1 MDPHLDEAREAD
13 QTGESPSLEEP
24 ALAEAL
30 YLRTREQLLAQQ
42 QQIPL
47 STYRVQLHKDFDFAR
62 ASAVVPYLARL
73 GVSHLYTSPILKAMP
88 GSNHG
93 YDVVDHTTV
102 NPELGGGVGFA
113 ALTDTLHGNG
123 MRLVLDTVPNHM
135 GIASGNALWEDV
147 LENGPAAL
155 HSHFFDI
162 EWDPVKSE
170 LRNKVLLPILG
181 DQYGV
186 VLDRGELQLEYQ
198 GGSFTLRYFD
208 HRLPLNPRA
217 YQDVLGPGVEQVGS
231 QLGETHPDFVELQSI
246 LTGLRNLPSRG
257 DTSAEKV
264 LERSREKEVLKRRLN
279 TVVTSSPVIAEF
291 LKASLARLNGT
302 PNEPRSFDELHRLL
316 ERYVPYR
323 LAHWRVAGEEINYR
337 RFFDI
342 NTLAAVRV
350 EDLDVFE
357 EAHALTFQFLARGQ
371 VQGLRI
377 DHPDGLFD
385 PSGYFL
391 RLQERY
397 FLDQARKLAGDAVDD
412 AGWATVSDALL
423 RRWRAEAGSDPS
435 SPLRRALYVV
445 VEKIQ
450 GGKERIPDDWAI
462 RGTTGYRFANLTTGV
477 LVDASAAREFTD
489 IYEKFIGHP
498 MRFDTLLVEK
508 KKQVMAVSMASEING
523 LARELNRISEMNRRT
538 RDFTLN
544 SIRRAL
550 IGFIAH
556 FPVYRTYVSGAPGV
570 DERDAHYIEWTIARA
585 RMADPTTN
593 ASLFEW
599 LEDVLLK
606 RYPEHLPLAERQVML
621 HFAMKLQ
628 QITGPVMAKGLEDTV
643 FYVYNR
649 LVALNEVGGEPE
661 HFGISVETFHQR
673 NVERARDWPG
683 ALVASSTHDTKRSQD
698 VRARLVVLS
707 ELPGEWRRALESWR
721 KLNAVHK
728 TELAGTLAP
737 SGNDEYLLYQTL
749 LGAWPMGEMDPG
761 QLPTF
766 RARIHEYMLKA
777 IREAKVHTSWTNPD
791 PDYEEATRRF
801 VDRIVDPAVSRVFFE
816 QARLLKE
823 RIERPGQVNSLV
835 QVALKLASPGVPDI
849 YQGGELWDLSLV
861 DPDNR
866 RPVDFQLR
874 EEMLSEL
881 LRQHGGAPVGVARD
895 AWAHPADGRCKLLIT
910 TMMLRLRQ
918 ARPDLFRRGAYEPL
932 ELDGI
937 AAGRA
942 LAFARRL
949 RDEAVVVAAPRLVTR
964 ALRAGLGP
972 VYGSTRMRLPTDLA
986 GRRFRNVVTGVR
998 VQPLE
1003 GGLALGPLFTD
1014 FPVAVLEAVE

>member
-1 MDPHLDEAREAD
+1 MDPRLDETREGDQPGASRPAD
-13 QTGESPSLEEP
+13 EPEIAES
-24 ALAEAL
+24 L
-30 YLRTREQLLAQQ
+30 YARTREQLLGQQ
-42 QQIPL
+42 QLPL
-47 STYRVQLHKDFDFAR
+47 ATYRVQLHKDFDFAK
-62 ASAVVPYLARL
+62 ASAIVPYLARL
-73 GVSHLYTSPILKAMP
+73 GVSHLYASPILRAMP

-93 YDVVDHTTV
+93 YDVVDHTQV
-102 NPELGGGVGFA
+102 NPELGGGVGFVS
-113 ALTDTLHGNG
+113 LTDALRGNG
-123 MRLVLDTVPNHM
+123 LKLVLDTVPNHM

-147 LENGPAAL
+147 LENGPAAV
-155 HSHFFDI
+155 HAHFFDI
-162 EWDPVKSE
+162 EWDPVKAE

-198 GGSFTLRYFD
+198 NGTISLRYFD

-217 YQDVLGPGVEQVGS
+217 YQDVLGPGVEQVGA
-231 QLGETHPDFVELQSI
+231 QLGEHHPDHVELQSI

-257 DTSAEKV
+257 DTSPDKV
-264 LERSREKEVLKRRLN
+264 QERHREKEVLKRRLN
-279 TVVTSSPVIAEF
+279 TLVSSSPVVAEH
-291 LKASLARLNGT
+291 LRVNLEQLNGH
-302 PNEPRSFDELHRLL
+302 PNDPRSFDGLDRLL

-342 NTLAAVRV
+342 NSLAAIRV
-350 EDLDVFE
+350 EDPDVFE
-357 EAHALTFQFLARGQ
+357 EAHALTFQFLARGM
-371 VQGLRI
+371 VHGLRI

-385 PSGYFL
+385 PSAYFF

-397 FLDQARKLAGDAVDD
+397 FLDQARRIAGDTLDD
-412 AGWATVSDALL
+412 ASWPAVSEALA
-423 RRWRAEAGSDPS
+423 RRWRAEAGNESS
-435 SPLRRALYVV
+435 SPLRHLLYVV

-450 GGKERIPDDWAI
+450 GGKERIPDDWAVN
-462 RGTTGYRFANLTTGV
+462 GTTGYRFANLTTSV
-477 LVDASAAREFTD
+477 LLDAAAGREFTD

-498 MRFDTLLVEK
+498 IRFESLLVEK
-508 KKQVMAVSMASEING
+508 KKQVMAVSMSSEING

-556 FPVYRTYVSGAPGV
+556 FPVYRTYVSSAPGV
-570 DERDAHYIEWTIARA
+570 DERDAHYIQWTIARA
-585 RMADPTTN
+585 RVADPTTN
-593 ASLFEW
+593 ASLFQW

-606 RYPEHLPLAERQVML
+606 RYPEHLPMAERQVML

-649 LVALNEVGGEPE
+649 MVALNEVGGEPE
-661 HFGISVETFHQR
+661 LFGTSVDTFHHR
-673 NVERARDWPG
+673 NLERARDFPG
-683 ALVASSTHDTKRSQD
+683 ALLTSSTHDTKRSED
-698 VRARLVVLS
+698 IRARLVVLS
-707 ELPGEWRRALESWR
+707 EMPGEWRRALESWR
-721 KLNAVHK
+721 KLNAGHK
-728 TELAGTLAP
+728 TELAGRPAP
-737 SGNDEYLLYQTL
+737 SGNDEYLLYQTI
-749 LGAWPMGEMDPG
+749 LGTWPMGELDVAD
-761 QLPTF
+761 LPAF
-766 RARIHEYMLKA
+766 RDRIREYMLKA

-791 PDYEEATRRF
+791 PDYEEATARF
-801 VDRIVDPAVSRVFFE
+801 VERILDPGLSRVFFD
-816 QARLLKE
+816 QARQLKDRLE
-823 RIERPGQVNSLV
+823 RSGQVNSLV
-835 QVALKLASPGVPDI
+835 QVALKLASPGVPDL
-849 YQGGELWDLSLV
+849 YQGCELWDLSLV

-866 RPVDFQLR
+866 RAVSFEHR
-874 EEMLSEL
+874 EELLSEL
-881 LRQHGGAPVGVARD
+881 LRQHASAPVSVARD
-895 AWAHPADGRCKLLIT
+895 TWAHSADGRCKLLLT

-918 ARPDLFRRGAYEPL
+918 ARPELFRRGGYEPL

-937 AAGRA
+937 GAARA
-942 LAFARRL
+942 LAFGRRL
-949 RDEAVVVAAPRLVTR
+949 GDEAVVVAAPRLVTR

>member
-1 MDPHLDEAREAD
+1 
-13 QTGESPSLEEP
+13 
-24 ALAEAL
+24 
-30 YLRTREQLLAQQ
+30 
-42 QQIPL
+42 
-47 STYRVQLHKDFDFAR
+47 
-62 ASAVVPYLARL
+62 
-73 GVSHLYTSPILKAMP
+73 
-88 GSNHG
+88 
-93 YDVVDHTTV
+93 
-102 NPELGGGVGFA
+102 
-113 ALTDTLHGNG
+113 
-123 MRLVLDTVPNHM
+123 
-135 GIASGNALWEDV
+135 
-147 LENGPAAL
+147 
-155 HSHFFDI
+155 
-162 EWDPVKSE
+162 
-170 LRNKVLLPILG
+170 ILG

-186 VLDRGELQLEYQ
+186 VLDRGELQLESQ
-198 GGSFTLRYFD
+198 GGSIGLRYFD
-208 HRLPLNPRA
+208 RLFPLNPRA
-217 YQDVLGPGVEQVGS
+217 YQDVLGPDVDQVGA
-231 QLGETHPDFVELQSI
+231 QLGESHPDFVEIQSI

-257 DTSAEKV
+257 DTSPDKV
-264 LERSREKEVLKRRLN
+264 LERSREKEVLKRRLGAL
-279 TVVTSSPVIAEF
+279 VSSSPVVAEH
-291 LKASLARLNGT
+291 LRTNLERLNGH
-302 PNEPRSFDELHRLL
+302 PGDPRSFDALDRLL

-342 NTLAAVRV
+342 NSLAAIRV

-371 VQGLRI
+371 VHGLRI

-385 PSGYFL
+385 PSAYFL
-391 RLQERY
+391 RLQERH
-397 FLDQARKLAGDAVDD
+397 FLDQARKRAGEAVDD
-412 AGWATVSDALL
+412 AGWPAVSDALL
-423 RRWRAEAGSDPS
+423 RRWRMEAGSDPT

-450 GGKERIPDDWAI
+450 GGRERMPDDWAVQ
-462 RGTTGYRFANLTTGV
+462 GTTGYRFANLTTGV
-477 LVDASAAREFTD
+477 LVDASAGREFTD

-498 MRFDTLLVEK
+498 MSFEAMLVEK
-508 KKQVMAVSMASEING
+508 KKQVMAVSMSSEING

-544 SIRRAL
+544 SLRRAL

-556 FPVYRTYVSGAPGV
+556 FPVYRTYVSTSTGV
-570 DERDAHYIEWTIARA
+570 DERDAHYIQWTIARA
-585 RMADPTTN
+585 RAADPTTN
-593 ASLFEW
+593 ASLFSW

-661 HFGISVETFHQR
+661 HFGISVETFHHR

-683 ALVASSTHDTKRSQD
+683 ALVASSTHDTKRSED

-707 ELPGEWRRALESWR
+707 EMPGEWRRALEGFR
-721 KLNAVHK
+721 KLNAPHR
-728 TELAGTLAP
+728 TELAGKPAP
-737 SGNDEYLLYQTL
+737 SGNDEYLLYQAL
-749 LGAWPMGEMDPG
+749 LGAWPMGEVDAT
-761 QLPTF
+761 QLATF
-766 RARIHEYMLKA
+766 RARIREYMLKA

-791 PDYEEATRRF
+791 PDYEGATAHF
-801 VDRIVDPAVSRVFFE
+801 VDRLLDPGVSRVFLD
-816 QARLLKE
+816 QARQLKE
-823 RIERPGQVNSLV
+823 RLERPGQVNSLV
-835 QVALKLASPGVPDI
+835 QLALKLASPGVPDI
-849 YQGGELWDLSLV
+849 YQGCELWDLSLV

-866 RPVDFQLR
+866 RPVDFRLR
-874 EEMLSEL
+874 DEMLSEL
-881 LRQHGGAPVGVARD
+881 LRQHAAAPVSVARD
-895 AWAHPADGRCKLLIT
+895 AWARPADGRCKLLLT

-918 ARPDLFRRGAYEPL
+918 ARPELFRRGAYEPV
-932 ELDGI
+932 EVDGI
-937 AAGRA
+937 AAARA

-949 RDEAVVVAAPRLVTR
+949 GDEAVVVAAPRLVTR

-972 VYGSTRMRLPTDLA
+972 VYGSTRMRLPPELA

>member
-1 MDPHLDEAREAD
+1 MDPHLDEGREND
-13 QTGESPSLEEP
+13 QSAATRPVDEP
-24 ALAEAL
+24 AIAEGL
-30 YLRTREQLLAQQ
+30 YARTREQLLGHEQL
-42 QQIPL
+42 PL
-47 STYRVQLHKDFDFAR
+47 ATYRVQLHKDFDFAK

-73 GVSHLYTSPILKAMP
+73 GVSHLYASPILRSMP

-93 YDVVDHTTV
+93 YDVVDHTQV
-102 NPELGGGVGFA
+102 NPELGGGVAFVSLA
-113 ALTDTLHGNG
+113 DALRGNG
-123 MRLVLDTVPNHM
+123 LKLVLDTVPNHM
-135 GIASGNALWEDV
+135 GIAAGNALWEDV

-155 HSHFFDI
+155 HAHFFDI
-162 EWDPVKSE
+162 EWDPVKAE

-198 GGSFTLRYFD
+198 GGSIWLRYFD
-208 HRLPLNPRA
+208 RRLPLNPRA
-217 YQDVLGPGVEQVGS
+217 YQDVLGPGVEQVGA
-231 QLGETHPDFVELQSI
+231 QIGENHPDHVELQSI

-257 DTSAEKV
+257 DTSPDKV

-279 TVVTSSPVIAEF
+279 AVVSSSPVVAEH
-291 LKASLARLNGT
+291 LRNNLERLNGS
-302 PNEPRSFDELHRLL
+302 PNDPRSFDALDRLL

-342 NTLAAVRV
+342 NSLAAIRV

-371 VQGLRI
+371 VHGLRI

-385 PSGYFL
+385 PSAYFL

-397 FLDQARKLAGDAVDD
+397 FVDQARKAAGEAVDD
-412 AGWATVSDALL
+412 ASWPAVAEALL
-423 RRWRAEAGSDPS
+423 RRWRQEAGSDPG

-445 VEKIQ
+445 MEKIQ
-450 GGKERIPDDWAI
+450 GGKERIPEDWAVQ
-462 RGTTGYRFANLTTGV
+462 GTTGYRFANLSTGV
-477 LVDASAAREFTD
+477 LIDGTAGREFTD

-498 MRFDTLLVEK
+498 LRFDVMLVEK

-556 FPVYRTYVSGAPGV
+556 FPVYRTYVSAAPGV
-570 DERDAHYIEWTIARA
+570 DERDAHYIQWTIAHARA
-585 RMADPTTN
+585 ADPTTN
-593 ASLFEW
+593 ASLFQW

-606 RYPEHLPLAERQVML
+606 RYTEHLPQAERQVML

-661 HFGISVETFHQR
+661 HFGTSVETFHQR
-673 NVERARDWPG
+673 SLERARDWPG
-683 ALVASSTHDTKRSQD
+683 ALLGSSTHDTKRSED
-698 VRARLVVLS
+698 VRARLAVLS
-707 ELPGEWRRALESWR
+707 EMPGEWRRALESWR
-721 KLNAVHK
+721 KLNLGHK
-728 TELAGTLAP
+728 TDLAGRPAP
-737 SGNDEYLLYQTL
+737 TSNDEYLLYQTL
-749 LGAWPMGEMDPG
+749 LGAWPMGELDPS

-766 RARIHEYMLKA
+766 RSRIREYMLKA

-791 PDYEEATRRF
+791 PDYEEATLRF
-801 VDRIVDPAVSRVFFE
+801 VDRILDPGTSRVFFD

-823 RIERPGQVNSLV
+823 KIERPGQVNSLV
-835 QVALKLASPGVPDI
+835 QVAMRLASPGVPVI
-849 YQGGELWDLSLV
+849 YQGCELWDLSLV

-874 EEMLSEL
+874 DEMLS
-881 LRQHGGAPVGVARD
+881 G
-895 AWAHPADGRCKLLIT
+895 
-910 TMMLRLRQ
+910 
-918 ARPDLFRRGAYEPL
+918 
-932 ELDGI
+932 
-937 AAGRA
+937 
-942 LAFARRL
+942 
-949 RDEAVVVAAPRLVTR
+949 
-964 ALRAGLGP
+964 
-972 VYGSTRMRLPTDLA
+972 
-986 GRRFRNVVTGVR
+986 
-998 VQPLE
+998 
-1003 GGLALGPLFTD
+1003 
-1014 FPVAVLEAVE
+1014 